1 MGLYFMLIAGGGT
14 GNKRDEDGAFV
25 FDTSE
30 LISKTRWSTGS
41 DICSLLVE
49 VLTASLLLV
58 VPFRLMYIS
67 FHHGLLGTSVPLY
80 SKITIP

>member
-30 LISKTRWSTGS
+30 LPTKTRWSTGS
-41 DICSLLVE
+41 ARCWWMFI
-49 VLTASLLLV
+49 
-58 VPFRLMYIS
+58 RK
-67 FHHGLLGTSVPLY
+67 LY
-80 SKITIP
+80 SLQWYLCV

>member
-41 DICSLLVE
+41 AYFFSLFHL
-49 VLTASLLLV
+49 
-58 VPFRLMYIS
+58 YI
-67 FHHGLLGTSVPLY
+67 
-80 SKITIP
+80 I